1 MKSIGASVYP
11 PASHSFGNVGT
22 SCAAK
27 SSCVIKAFELNK
39 LCVKVKLSNNQTQ
52 TESANIQSNS
62 NRATAL
68 KVVKSGTPLE

>member
-1 MKSIGASVYP
+1 MKSMGASVYP

-39 LCVKVKLSNNQTQ
+39 LCVKLSNNQTQ